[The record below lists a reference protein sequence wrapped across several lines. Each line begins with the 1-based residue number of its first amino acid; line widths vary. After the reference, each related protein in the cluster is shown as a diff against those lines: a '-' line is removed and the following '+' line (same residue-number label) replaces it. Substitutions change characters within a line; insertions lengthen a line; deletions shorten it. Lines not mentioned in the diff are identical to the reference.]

1 MCFLIHFKA
10 PTGVLKTT
18 FYLDFQVI
26 YAILIA
32 SLARLWGRNESAN
45 ASANRVSLRV
55 FPRLFTCL
63 EEKNTQGPQQG
74 LNSDLVALLE
84 K

>member
-1 MCFLIHFKA
+1 MRAPMRVPIGSLCGFFLGF
-10 PTGVLKTT
+10 
-18 FYLDFQVI
+18 
-26 YAILIA
+26 
-32 SLARLWGRNESAN
+32 
-45 ASANRVSLRV
+45 
-55 FPRLFTCL
+55 FTCL